1 MATLEEYSIP
11 VEWDSSFSVNVEP
24 DYQVYTPDAELA
36 EDVVLQEVT
45 LGVSALD
52 LKITMPLGM
61 DTRAISTPVDE
72 TGNPVDLTGYSAQVT
87 DNGDGTQTCQIHMS
101 FTSLEGTSLTF
112 QVIQQTDANEST
124 EVLGSYTLNL
134 GE

>member
-1 MATLEEYSIP
+1 M
-11 VEWDSSFSVNVEP
+11 
-24 DYQVYTPDAELA
+24 
-36 EDVVLQEVT
+36 
-45 LGVSALD
+45 LD
-52 LKITMPLGM
+52 LQITMPLEM

-72 TGNPVDLTGYSAQVT
+72 TGNPLNLAGYSAQVT